1 MIPELRQHVRD
12 AVRPFAAKYGF
23 TVLPE
28 LADVVVI
35 SWLFFTVL
43 QVSLSPAL
51 SRAVF
56 PVSYGRANKRTR
68 RNWYLLVH
76 AAFHVL
82 TCPQGRA
89 SRVTRPRGRCRR
101 ACFTVSWS
109 QKPRQR
115 PHLRDQ
121 PGRQF
126 LAGDRCR
133 VSALPSWASA
143 SHAASSGISSGTRS
157 NPSSTFPRLDLWSTA
172 SRPVY
177 FSVLSNAFLGV
188 ACLAIFTFA
197 TASDLCVLVHCLT
210 ESTATVWALLY
221 RAFSALGGVRGLL
234 GDMPVVLTWVQE
246 HDLSQH
252 QLVRF
257 CARRSVC
264 RVVLLWSRF
273 LDKTGKTGSRL
284 QLVNGIALLSTF
296 FCVRLVWGGKMVSC
310 SALRWRWDI
319 EAHSRMTFSFH

>member
-68 RNWYLLVH
+68 RNWDVHLVSLVH
-76 AAFHVL
+76 AVVAVVL
-82 TCPQGRA
+82 A
-89 SRVTRPRGRCRR
+89 SRCLGAKSLDNDPIFGTNPD
-101 ACFTVSWS
+101 AS
-109 QKPRQR
+109 
-115 PHLRDQ
+115 
-121 PGRQF
+121 F
-126 LAGDRCR
+126 LLAIAVGYFIWD
-133 VSALPSWASA
+133 ALESIV
-143 SHAASSGISSGTRS
+143 H
-157 NPSSTFPRLDLWSTA
+157 
-172 SRPVY
+172 
-177 FSVLSNAFLGV
+177 FSEVGFVVHGV

-197 TASDLCVLVHCLT
+197 TRPFGH
-210 ESTATVWALLY
+210 Y
-221 RAFSALGGVRGLL
+221 YI
-234 GDMPVVLTWVQE
+234 
-246 HDLSQH
+246 
-252 QLVRF
+252 VRF
-257 CARRSVC
+257 
-264 RVVLLWSRF
+264 LLWEVSTIFLNINWF

-296 FCVRLVWGGKMVSC
+296 FCVRLVWGGKMSYDFFVSLNGVYTQLPLVYILVYGV
-310 SALRWRWDI
+310 SNVMLQGLNWLWFKQMIVSLRKRFVGTSDKLNGHGI
-319 EAHSRMTFSFH
+319 LNGKAES